1 MPVQAVILAAG
12 MGTRLGR
19 PWPKPLTPLSD
30 GRTIMQ
36 QQIENLRTAFPEVR
50 ISTVVGFKL
59 ELILEAFP
67 DVSYVYNEVYDQTN
81 TNRSLLKAL
90 RLSGEGGVLWM
101 NGDVVFDP
109 TVLTRVQDL
118 IDAEQSFICVNT
130 AVVGEEEVKYTVDAD
145 GFVDQLSKQVS
156 DALGEAVGIN
166 YVSASDK
173 ATLITRLAECTDGD
187 YFERGIELMIA
198 NDAARVL
205 PYDIKDLFAVEVDF
219 EEDLTRANEHL
230 LRPASGRSAQQPSSL
245 DEYGGS
251 RIETVLAGD
260 LLRQCQPRLPVGECS
275 RPVRLQSLHEFLR
288 R

>member
-36 QQIENLRTAFPEVR
+36 QQIDNLRAAFGDPR
-50 ISTVVGFKL
+50 ITTVVGFKL
-59 ELILEAFP
+59 ELILEAHP
-67 DVSYVYNEVYDQTN
+67 DVAYVYNEVYDQTN

-109 TVLTRVQDL
+109 TVLTRVQPL

-130 AVVGEEEVKYTVDAD
+130 AVVGEEEVKYTVDAE
-145 GFVDQLSKQVS
+145 GHVDLLSKQVV

-166 YVSASDK
+166 YVSAEDK
-173 ATLITRLAECTDGD
+173 AMLIERLAECEDLD
-187 YFERGIELMIA
+187 YFERGLELMIEK
-198 NDAARVL
+198 DAAKVL
-205 PYDIKDLFAVEVDF
+205 PFDIKDLFAVEVDF

-230 LRPASGRSAQQPSSL
+230 
-245 DEYGGS
+245 
-251 RIETVLAGD
+251 
-260 LLRQCQPRLPVGECS
+260 
-275 RPVRLQSLHEFLR
+275 
-288 R
+288 

>member
-19 PWPKPLTPLSD
+19 PWPKPLTPLAD

-36 QQIENLRTAFPEVR
+36 QQIENLRTAFAEPR
-50 ISTVVGFKL
+50 ITTVVGFKL

-67 DVSYVYNEVYDQTN
+67 DVLYVYNEVYDQTN

-90 RLSGEGGVLWM
+90 RLSGDGGVVWM

-109 TVLTRVQDL
+109 AVLSRAQSL

-145 GFVDQLSKQVS
+145 GYVDRLSKQVV

-166 YVSASDK
+166 YISAHDK
-173 ATLITRLAECTDGD
+173 ALLITRLAECEDLD
-187 YFERGIELMIA
+187 YFERGLELMIERDGA
-198 NDAARVL
+198 KVL
-205 PYDIKDLFAVEVDF
+205 PFDIKDLFAVEVDF
-219 EEDLTRANEHL
+219 EEDLTRANAHL
-230 LRPASGRSAQQPSSL
+230 
-245 DEYGGS
+245 
-251 RIETVLAGD
+251 
-260 LLRQCQPRLPVGECS
+260 
-275 RPVRLQSLHEFLR
+275 
-288 R
+288 

>member
-67 DVSYVYNEVYDQTN
+67 DVSYVYNEVYDQTK

-230 LRPASGRSAQQPSSL
+230 
-245 DEYGGS
+245 
-251 RIETVLAGD
+251 
-260 LLRQCQPRLPVGECS
+260 
-275 RPVRLQSLHEFLR
+275 
-288 R
+288 